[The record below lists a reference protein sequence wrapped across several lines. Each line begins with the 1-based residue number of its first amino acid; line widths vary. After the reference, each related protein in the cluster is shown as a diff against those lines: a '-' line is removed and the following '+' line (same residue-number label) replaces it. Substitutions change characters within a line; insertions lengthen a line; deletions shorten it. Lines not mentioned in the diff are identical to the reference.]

1 MRCNLLWI
9 IVVAV
14 GALSLPMYNVP
25 HNIND
30 RVPHLSDN
38 TNSHQQYQWHEETS
52 HRAVQSGFSFP
63 QWSQASIPNDVSQVP
78 AYYHNTNTNR
88 SQGGYFNYKQQD
100 AGNTVPIN
108 PLQRSPPSSQNVY
121 SSNGT
126 ENSDLLDE
134 DDIMLQSPRHY
145 EISQGLE
152 DSGKVTTARSRKSK
166 GIWKDLYPRQ
176 TKEM

>member
-1 MRCNLLWI
+1 M
-9 IVVAV
+9 
-14 GALSLPMYNVP
+14 
-25 HNIND
+25 
-30 RVPHLSDN
+30 
-38 TNSHQQYQWHEETS
+38 
-52 HRAVQSGFSFP
+52 
-63 QWSQASIPNDVSQVP
+63 
-78 AYYHNTNTNR
+78 
-88 SQGGYFNYKQQD
+88 
-100 AGNTVPIN
+100 PIN